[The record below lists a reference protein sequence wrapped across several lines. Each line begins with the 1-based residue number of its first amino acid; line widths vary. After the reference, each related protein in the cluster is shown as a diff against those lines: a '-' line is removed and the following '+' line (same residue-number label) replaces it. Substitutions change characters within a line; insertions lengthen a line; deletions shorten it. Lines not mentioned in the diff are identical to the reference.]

1 MSPRLQD
8 PQVRTA
14 LIDAAARLLIAEGPS
29 ALTTRRLADEVGT
42 STMAVYTYFAGM
54 DDLKRSLRREGFERL
69 AQNLDAVA
77 LSDDP
82 VTDVVALGS
91 AYFFNAI
98 TNSHLYRF
106 MFLEHAEEEPDV
118 GYSTFERLVTA
129 VGRAVEAGRFEGD
142 PLMLASQLWV
152 MAHGI
157 VTLHIAGLVPL
168 PDAINCL
175 TEMGSNLFV
184 AFGDE
189 RETARA
195 SIEEVRVRVAGEWGG
210 DAALSSP
217 ASSIGSHFSLGT
229 DRPEAGKVP
238 GTQNL

>member
-1 MSPRLQD
+1 LAD
-8 PQVRTA
+8 PELRTA
-14 LIDAAARLLIAEGPS
+14 LIDAAARLLVEEGPS

-42 STMAVYTYFAGM
+42 STMAVYTYFEGM

-69 AQNLDAVA
+69 ARYLDAVPR
-77 LSDDP
+77 SDDA
-82 VTDVVALGS
+82 VSDVVALGA
-91 AYFFNAI
+91 AYFFNAL
-98 TNSHLYRF
+98 TNSHLYRL

-129 VGRAVEAGRFEGD
+129 VARAVDAGRFEGE
-142 PLMLASQLWV
+142 PLMLATQLWV

-168 PDAINCL
+168 PEAIDCL
-175 TEMGSNLFV
+175 TDMGCNLFV

-189 RETARA
+189 RDAARA
-195 SIEEVRVRVAGEWGG
+195 SIEEGSRRVGGELGGEALPGVA
-210 DAALSSP
+210 
-217 ASSIGSHFSLGT
+217 ASSSTSHFSPRAEGA
-229 DRPEAGKVP
+229 EAGTVP